1 MPLGIITAIS
11 VAAGL
16 YFSIVIVATIAGALF
31 IVMIVGDAE
40 AAAAATAATCGPSH
54 RSHPDNGRFR
64 WPAKDVRRRRQDFM
78 SKNVLYL
85 VALCLL
91 LSVGS
96 LFAQEMP
103 PTKQP
108 IRVGLYVSPP
118 FVIQEK
124 GHFTGMAVELWEV
137 LAEAQG
143 LQSKYQTFPTVRA
156 LIDAAANGDIDV
168 AVTNLTITQG
178 RAQRI
183 DFTYPWFDA
192 GLRIMVSEHQGTGFL
207 EVMTGLRDSGFLR
220 AYAWIALVVA
230 AATVLLT
237 LFDRRFDPNFPRQ
250 WRDGIAESFFS
261 VMSIAAGKSS
271 SRRNVF
277 GWIGRIWQGLW
288 LVCGIAVL
296 AFVTS
301 SVATVMTTL
310 SLTSQINSLADLPG
324 KAVGVFTGS
333 VSEEFARG
341 SGLDLHSFP
350 DIDEAVAALLD
361 GDIAAIIGDAPV
373 LEYYAHRHPERKVEV
388 IGGVFEPD
396 KYGFGLPLNSPSTR
410 RLTVELIGAH
420 ERGLVE
426 QLHTKY
432 FGKSP

>member
-1 MPLGIITAIS
+1 
-11 VAAGL
+11 
-16 YFSIVIVATIAGALF
+16 
-31 IVMIVGDAE
+31 
-40 AAAAATAATCGPSH
+40 
-54 RSHPDNGRFR
+54 
-64 WPAKDVRRRRQDFM
+64 M
-78 SKNVLYL
+78 SKNALYL
-85 VALCLL
+85 GMLCIL
-91 LSVGS
+91 LSVGNP
-96 LFAQEMP
+96 FAQEMP
-103 PTKQP
+103 QAKQP
-108 IRVGLYVSPP
+108 VRVGLYVSPP

-124 GHFTGMAVELWEV
+124 DHFTGMAVELWET
-137 LAEAQG
+137 LANAQG
-143 LQSKYQTFPTVRA
+143 LQADYQSFPTVRA
-156 LIDAAANGDIDV
+156 LIEAAASGDIDV

-192 GLRIMVSEHQGTGFL
+192 GLRIMVNEHQGTGFL
-207 EVMTGLRDSGFLR
+207 EVVTGLRDSGFLR
-220 AYAWIALVVA
+220 AYAWIAFVVA
-230 AATVLLT
+230 TATILLT
-237 LFDRRFDPNFPRQ
+237 LFDRRFAPNFPRR
-250 WRDGIAESFFS
+250 WRDGVAESFFS

-271 SRRNVF
+271 GRKNVF
-277 GWIGRIWQGLW
+277 GWVGRIWQGLW

-310 SLTSQINSLADLPG
+310 SLTNQINSLSDLPG
-324 KAVGVFTGS
+324 RAVGVFTGS
-333 VSEEFARG
+333 VSEDFAHN

-361 GDIAAIIGDAPV
+361 GSIAAIIGDAPV
-373 LEYYAHRHPERKVEV
+373 LEYYAHRHPERKVDV

-426 QLHTKY
+426 QLHAKY
-432 FGKSP
+432 FGESP

>member
-1 MPLGIITAIS
+1 
-11 VAAGL
+11 
-16 YFSIVIVATIAGALF
+16 
-31 IVMIVGDAE
+31 
-40 AAAAATAATCGPSH
+40 
-54 RSHPDNGRFR
+54 
-64 WPAKDVRRRRQDFM
+64 M
-78 SKNVLYL
+78 SKNALYL
-85 VALCLL
+85 GMLCIL

-96 LFAQEMP
+96 PLAQEMP
-103 PTKQP
+103 QAKQP
-108 IRVGLYVSPP
+108 VRVGLYVSPP

-124 GHFTGMAVELWEV
+124 DQFTGMAVELWES
-137 LAEAQG
+137 LARAQG
-143 LQSKYQTFPTVRA
+143 LQSDYKSFPTVRA
-156 LIDAAANGDIDV
+156 LLDAAANSDVDV

-192 GLRIMVSEHQGTGFL
+192 GLRIMVNERQGAGFL
-207 EVMTGLRDSGFLR
+207 EVVTGLRDSGFLR
-220 AYAWIALVVA
+220 AYAWIAFVVA
-230 AATVLLT
+230 AASVLLT
-237 LFDRRFDPNFPRQ
+237 LLDRRFAPDFPRR

-261 VMSIAAGKSS
+261 VMSIAAGKPTG
-271 SRRNVF
+271 RKNVF
-277 GWIGRIWQGLW
+277 GWVGRIWQGLW

-310 SLTSQINSLADLPG
+310 SLANQINSLSDLPG

-333 VSEEFARG
+333 VSEDFARNA
-341 SGLDLHSFP
+341 GLDLHSFP
-350 DIDEAVAALLD
+350 DIDAAVAALLD
-361 GDIAAIIGDAPV
+361 GSITAIIGDAPV
-373 LEYYAHRHPERKVEV
+373 LEYYAHRHPEQRVDV

-396 KYGFGLPLNSPSTR
+396 KYGFGLPLNSSSTR

-432 FGKSP
+432 FGESP